1 MNDTYKV
8 VHTVKL
14 VTEFNLNHPSAGVIT
29 SLSQETVEKLC
40 RDAFIGMAKGE
51 GWLEEANERG
61 TWAVLRF
68 AEEGE

>member
-1 MNDTYKV
+1 MSKTYNV
-8 VHTVKL
+8 VHTIKL
-14 VTEFNLNHPSAGVIT
+14 VTEFNLNHPSAGVVT
-29 SLSQETVEKLC
+29 SMAPEALEKLC

-51 GWLEEANERG
+51 GWFEKANENG

>member
-8 VHTVKL
+8 VHTIKL

-29 SLSQETVEKLC
+29 SLSQEAVEKLC

>member
-14 VTEFNLNHPSAGVIT
+14 VTEFNLNHPSTKGIINLAPEQLESI
-29 SLSQETVEKLC
+29 C

>member
-1 MNDTYKV
+1 MNNTYKV

-14 VTEFNLNHPSAGVIT
+14 VTEFNLDHPSSGNVTALAPKVIE
-29 SLSQETVEKLC
+29 QIC
-40 RDAFIGMAKGE
+40 RDAFIDMANNE
-51 GWLEEANERG
+51 GWLEDANDRS

>member
-8 VHTVKL
+8 VHTIKL
-14 VTEFNLNHPSAGVIT
+14 VTEFNLNHPSTKGIVNLAPERLESI
-29 SLSQETVEKLC
+29 C
-40 RDAFIGMAKGE
+40 RDAFIDMAKGE